1 MSIRL
6 QFIIG
11 IGIAVALAAIVNM
24 IRRGKIDLR
33 YALPWLALGMCLL
46 ILDIFP
52 GIPGWLARLMGIEL
66 PINML
71 FFFGFCFSLIIIFL
85 LTMSLSRM
93 TVKIKQLSQELA
105 LLEKRVENQER
116 SPEKAPYHSE
126 DEEESVLP

>member
-1 MSIRL
+1 
-6 QFIIG
+6 
-11 IGIAVALAAIVNM
+11 M

-93 TVKIKQLSQELA
+93 TVKIKQLSPGAGAAGKEGG
-105 LLEKRVENQER
+105 
-116 SPEKAPYHSE
+116 
-126 DEEESVLP
+126 ESGKVSGKGPVSFGG